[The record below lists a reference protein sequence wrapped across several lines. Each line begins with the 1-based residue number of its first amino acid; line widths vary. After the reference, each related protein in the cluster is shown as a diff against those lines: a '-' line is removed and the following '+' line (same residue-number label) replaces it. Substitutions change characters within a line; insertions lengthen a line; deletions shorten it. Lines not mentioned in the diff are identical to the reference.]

1 MHIHTH
7 IRIHIQLHL
16 HLPACLE
23 GGWGRGIHACIMST
37 NGRNNYKV
45 EAFCMAGVAIIMT
58 MARGSMA
65 GRKGRG
71 GMIAWAAAA
80 LSGLL
85 LLICCIQSD
94 RNYSPSHSNIY
105 ENSYFFYQNL
115 CAFHARHVH
124 AGGPKLEPLPV
135 PPTAPLSPHSH
146 SLSFSRQWPL
156 AIIRRNKRQLTESN

>member
-1 MHIHTH
+1 MGAWHPRMHNEYEWPQQLQSRSILYGRRCHNYDH
-7 IRIHIQLHL
+7 GQRIH
-16 HLPACLE
+16 
-23 GGWGRGIHACIMST
+23 GWKER
-37 NGRNNYKV
+37 
-45 EAFCMAGVAIIMT
+45 E
-58 MARGSMA
+58 
-65 GRKGRG
+65 G